1 MVLVPPAHADIRFVV
16 RAEDNGTR
24 LDKIL
29 AHNAP
34 EISRARLQALVKA
47 GACQA
52 ARNATTDTIK
62 DPAWRVKPDDE
73 IVLRVPPPQ
82 ETRVAGQ
89 AMPLD
94 ILHEDA
100 HLIVLNKPAGLVVH
114 PAPGNRDK
122 TLVNALIAH
131 CGDTLSGIGGEKR
144 PGIVHRLDKDTS
156 GVMVAAKTDAA
167 HLSLSEQFAAH
178 GRDGRMRRIWRLKP
192 PRGIS
197 MYVGSQ
203 WFIISKAFATYL
215 KDDRHFVPRYIDYG
229 RHTMVADENF
239 FATVIKNSPFCHTQ
253 RRLVSSRAPTCAA
266 HSQPYNHLGTFT
278 HADGSLR
285 LAAGHRHRAERR
297 VPFGGARSWR
307 GATRG
312 HGDDGAG
319 PALQPDGLRL
329 VRRPRDRV
337 RRAREMRVLR
347 VGHGCVALVAHRG

>member
-82 ETRVAGQ
+82 ETRVTGQ

-144 PGIVHRLDKDTS
+144 PGFIHRLDKDTS

-178 GRDGRMRRIWRLKP
+178 GRDGRMRRSYQALVWGTPLP
-192 PRGIS
+192 G
-197 MYVGSQ
+197 VGKVEAA
-203 WFIISKAFATYL
+203 IA
-215 KDDRHFVPRYIDYG
+215 
-229 RHTMVADENF
+229 
-239 FATVIKNSPFCHTQ
+239 
-253 RRLVSSRAPTCAA
+253 RAPNNRKKMAVSKHESARHAVTHYQARESFIGGQVSHVACQLEPGRTHQIRVHMA
-266 HSQPYNHLGTFT
+266 HIGHPVLG
-278 HADGSLR
+278 DG
-285 LAAGHRHRAERR
+285 
-297 VPFGGARSWR
+297 VY
-307 GATRG
+307 
-312 HGDDGAG
+312 GAG
-319 PALQPDGLRL
+319 MKSRTRHLDDAATAALTALERQALHAQLLGFEHPATGEAMTFEASLPDDLARL
-329 VRRPRDRV
+329 
-337 RRAREMRVLR
+337 LT
-347 VGHGCVALVAHRG
+347 ALENTR